1 MRVLVAGAGGV
12 IGRRLV
18 PQLVARGHE
27 VVGTTANP
35 WAIEA
40 ICKLGGHAAVM
51 DGLDAVAVGQTVAR
65 AEPEVIVGQARGMR
79 NLLAAASAVG
89 VGRFVAGSCTCHVEQ
104 AVASAPV
111 AGLVLRYG
119 TLYGP
124 GTCMARE
131 YAVLIRTRKL
141 PIVGNGAEVCS
152 FVHADDAAAA
162 AAALAV
168 EGGPPG
174 VYEIV
179 DDEPAPVAVWLPYL
193 AACLGAPPP
202 RREPGWLARFKPG
215 GAGISPPA
223 GTGGASNEKARR
235 ELGWD
240 PLWRTWRDGFRHG
253 DVTDDWALSSREAWT
268 RG

>member
-18 PQLVARGHE
+18 PQLVASGHE

-40 ICKLGGHAAVM
+40 ICKLGGHAA
-51 DGLDAVAVGQTVAR
+51 
-65 AEPEVIVGQARGMR
+65 
-79 NLLAAASAVG
+79 
-89 VGRFVAGSCTCHVEQ
+89 
-104 AVASAPV
+104 
-111 AGLVLRYG
+111 
-119 TLYGP
+119 
-124 GTCMARE
+124 
-131 YAVLIRTRKL
+131 
-141 PIVGNGAEVCS
+141 
-152 FVHADDAAAA
+152 
-162 AAALAV
+162 
-168 EGGPPG
+168 
-174 VYEIV
+174 
-179 DDEPAPVAVWLPYL
+179 
-193 AACLGAPPP
+193 
-202 RREPGWLARFKPG
+202 
-215 GAGISPPA
+215 PPA